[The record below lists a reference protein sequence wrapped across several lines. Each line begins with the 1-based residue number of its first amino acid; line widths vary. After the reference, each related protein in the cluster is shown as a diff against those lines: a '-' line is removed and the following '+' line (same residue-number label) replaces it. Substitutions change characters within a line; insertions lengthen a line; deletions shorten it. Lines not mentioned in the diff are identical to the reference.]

1 MFILATYSSQKWNSA
16 GWFLSKL
23 LPSSSQT
30 PEPEPKS
37 SAIDAIFLYET
48 WDTALQLDISTP
60 VKSMVFAMEWKGEV
74 QADLEQ
80 AQTHKHQ
87 HQI

>member
-1 MFILATYSSQKWNSA
+1 MIKRCQLFINSMD
-16 GWFLSKL
+16 GG
-23 LPSSSQT
+23 
-30 PEPEPKS
+30 
-37 SAIDAIFLYET
+37 Y
-48 WDTALQLDISTP
+48 AL
-60 VKSMVFAMEWKGEV
+60 KSMVFAKGWKGEV